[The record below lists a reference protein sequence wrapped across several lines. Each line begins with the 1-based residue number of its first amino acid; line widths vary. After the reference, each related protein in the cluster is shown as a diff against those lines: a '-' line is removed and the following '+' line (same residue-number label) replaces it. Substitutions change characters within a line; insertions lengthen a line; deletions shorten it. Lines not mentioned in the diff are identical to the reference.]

1 MDQRFVRLFL
11 LFSML
16 LTAACQNAP
25 GPATQPQTAP
35 AVIAIADAY
44 GAQVASS
51 VLDAGG
57 TAVDAAVA
65 VAFSLA
71 VTYPEAGNLGG
82 GGFMLTWMDGQ
93 GAFLD
98 YREVAPAAATRDM
111 YLDVQGEVVEDLSLT
126 GHKAVGVPGT
136 VAGMWE
142 AHRRYGRLTWK
153 ELLAPAIELADQ
165 GFLVPPQLAANLQ
178 EELPRLAAVS
188 GFQRYFGGLRGGEI
202 FRQPELAATLRR
214 IQVEGA
220 AGFYQGE
227 TASLIVDEMRRGGG
241 LVTAADLSGYQSVWR
256 EPLLASWRDYQ
267 LLSAPPPS
275 SGGIA
280 VLQLLKLK
288 DLLAEEFQGLAHNSP
303 QYVHLTAEME
313 KRVYADRAEYLGD
326 PAFIDV
332 PVALLVADD
341 YIARRAARID
351 RQSISAPG
359 SVHPGLEPHHTTHF
373 SIVDRWGNAVSNTY
387 TLNTGFGSG
396 VVVGGAGFLLNNEM
410 DDFSV
415 KPGQPNHY
423 GVVGSAANEVRPG
436 KRMLSSMTPT
446 ILLEDGRVKM
456 VLGSPGGSTIIT
468 SVYQTMVNVL
478 DFGMSAADAVGATR
492 FHHQLLP
499 PDLVTF
505 SLSRPLP
512 SATIEEL
519 AERGYRVQPHDWEF
533 GDVQLILRDAEG
545 WQAAS
550 DPRGRGESRVLY

>member
-1 MDQRFVRLFL
+1 MNQRIVRLFL

-16 LTAACQNAP
+16 FAAACQHAP
-25 GPATQPQTAP
+25 GPATQPQTVP
-35 AVIAIADAY
+35 AAIAIADAY
-44 GAQVASS
+44 GAQVASA

-111 YLDVQGEVVEDLSLT
+111 YLDAQGQVVDNLSLT
-126 GHKAVGVPGT
+126 GYKAVAVPGT
-136 VAGMWE
+136 VAGMSE
-142 AHRRYGRLTWK
+142 AHRRYGRLPWK

-165 GFLVPPQLAANLQ
+165 GFVVPSLLAVNLQ
-178 EELPRLAAVS
+178 EELPRLAAIP
-188 GFQRYFGGLRGGEI
+188 GFLHYFGGLRNGEI

-214 IQVEGA
+214 IQAEGA

-241 LVTAADLSGYQSVWR
+241 LVTAADLSGYRPVWR
-256 EPLLASWRDYQ
+256 EPLLASWRGYQ
-267 LLSAPPPS
+267 VLSAPPPS

-280 VLQLLKLK
+280 VLQLLKLR
-288 DLLAEEFQGLAHNSP
+288 DLLAEDFRGLAHNSP

-326 PAFIDV
+326 PAFIDI

-341 YIARRAARID
+341 YIARRAAGID
-351 RQSISAPG
+351 RRAISAPG
-359 SVHPGLEPHHTTHF
+359 SVHPGLEPHDTTHF

-415 KPGQPNHY
+415 KPGQPNYY
-423 GVVGSAANEVRPG
+423 GVVGSAANEVQPG

-468 SVYQTMVNVL
+468 SVYQTIVNVL
-478 DFGMSAADAVGATR
+478 DFGMSAADAVAATR

-499 PDLVTF
+499 ADLVTF
-505 SLSRPLP
+505 SPSRPLP
-512 SATIEEL
+512 SGTIQAL
-519 AERGYRVQPHDWEF
+519 AKRGYRVQPHDWEF
-533 GDVQLILRDAEG
+533 GDVQLILRDAED

-550 DPRGRGESRVLY
+550 DPRGRGEARVLH